1 MEVGY
6 KMNDI
11 YEKLKTLSNFIEE
24 VMKRLN
30 LYIGED

>member
-1 MEVGY
+1 
-6 KMNDI
+6 MNDI

>member
-1 MEVGY
+1 
-6 KMNDI
+6 MNNI

-24 VMKRLN
+24 VMERLN

>member
-1 MEVGY
+1 
-6 KMNDI
+6 MNDI

-24 VMKRLN
+24 VMERLN